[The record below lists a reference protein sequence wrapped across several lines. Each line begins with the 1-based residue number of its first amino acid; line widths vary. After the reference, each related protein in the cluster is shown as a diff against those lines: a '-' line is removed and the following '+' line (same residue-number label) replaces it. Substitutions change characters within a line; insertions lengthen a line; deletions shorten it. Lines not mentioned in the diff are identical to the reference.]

1 MKNIRTGKIAV
12 YDADLVEGGRWEEYF
27 PPKEKPA
34 LKLKKLKGTGAL
46 EVAPAVDH
54 DVREDGQEVIDEQ
67 AQRRQGCLVA
77 GLLGVVQRERRTSL
91 GDRNRLGYLLESDG

>member
-1 MKNIRTGKIAV
+1 MTRQMKNIRTGKIAV

-46 EVAPAVDH
+46 EVKQSESA
-54 DVREDGQEVIDEQ
+54 DESIEPK
-67 AQRRQGCLVA
+67 A
-77 GLLGVVQRERRTSL
+77 
-91 GDRNRLGYLLESDG
+91 

>member
-1 MKNIRTGKIAV
+1 MTRQMKNIRTGKIAV

-46 EVAPAVDH
+46 EVKQPESA
-54 DVREDGQEVIDEQ
+54 DESIEPK
-67 AQRRQGCLVA
+67 A
-77 GLLGVVQRERRTSL
+77 
-91 GDRNRLGYLLESDG
+91 

>member
-1 MKNIRTGKIAV
+1 MTRQMKNTRTGKIAV

-46 EVAPAVDH
+46 EVKQSESA
-54 DVREDGQEVIDEQ
+54 DESIEPK
-67 AQRRQGCLVA
+67 A
-77 GLLGVVQRERRTSL
+77 
-91 GDRNRLGYLLESDG
+91 